1 MRRCSRSDHSTRAY
15 VAEYVKLLVGQVRL
29 CGGQAKWRAL
39 SVHLRSL
46 YLLICA
52 INRQLIEMEGEDAL
66 NVLNKPDKR
75 QVKCY
80 VFWMHCVNGISV
92 QKIKLVPKLY
102 HFIRTGS
109 RRSILDAE
117 MECGI
122 VQKCKIATHFSLYVI
137 LFFLYQAS
145 DWLLNFAQISMACV
159 Y

>member
-1 MRRCSRSDHSTRAY
+1 M
-15 VAEYVKLLVGQVRL
+15 
-29 CGGQAKWRAL
+29 
-39 SVHLRSL
+39 
-46 YLLICA
+46 
-52 INRQLIEMEGEDAL
+52 
-66 NVLNKPDKR
+66 
-75 QVKCY
+75 
-80 VFWMHCVNGISV
+80 FWMHCVNGVSV

-117 MECGI
+117 MKSGI